1 MRPFQIF
8 RAGRHTSSNGTSLS
22 FTEEDLR
29 AAVSAY
35 DPALHE
41 APIVVGHPKD
51 NGPAYGWVKALSFDE
66 EGALVAEPA
75 QVDESFAEM
84 VQAGRFKKRSA
95 SFYTPDSPSNPKP
108 GVFYLR
114 HVGFLGAQAPAVKGL
129 KDVGFADAEEG
140 IVEFSDSGVVAGL
153 FRRLR
158 DFFLAEHGAEKADQ
172 VVPSF
177 MVEDLEA
184 EARREIDM
192 KAAPSLPSFS
202 EESSMTPEQI
212 AEKDAA
218 LAAANARI
226 AELEGAAAK
235 VAEFSER
242 EASLAAREAAIARKA
257 IEVEVDDLVKAGKVL
272 PGEKTALVAFM
283 AALPEGEATI
293 EFGEAAD
300 KTPAKHS
307 PRDFMRAMLTARPKL
322 VEYGERSGESRTGVE
337 ADSLSDQ
344 DVAEKARVKVKAA
357 KAEGKTL
364 SFTEAVGQVR
374 AELLAQ

>member
-8 RAGRHTSSNGTSLS
+8 RPGRHTSSNGASLS
-22 FTEEDLR
+22 FSEDDLR
-29 AAVSAY
+29 AAVAAY
-35 DPALHE
+35 DPAIHE

-75 QVDESFAEM
+75 QVEESFAEM
-84 VQAGRFKKRSA
+84 VKAGRFKKRSA

-108 GVFYLR
+108 GAFYLR

-129 KDVGFADAEEG
+129 KDVAFADTEEG

-184 EARREIDM
+184 EARREIE
-192 KAAPSLPSFS
+192 ARSAPSLPSFS
-202 EESSMTPEQI
+202 EESDMTQEQADAI
-212 AEKDAA
+212 RAELDAA
-218 LAAANARI
+218 KAKI
-226 AELEGAAAK
+226 TELEGAAAQ
-235 VAEFSER
+235 VANFAER
-242 EASLAAREAAIARKA
+242 EAAIAAREAAIVRKA

-272 PGEKTALVAFM
+272 PAEKGALVAFM
-283 AALPEGEATI
+283 ANLPEGEATI
-293 EFGEAAD
+293 DFGEGD
-300 KTPAKHS
+300 KAEKVHA
-307 PRDFMRAMLTARPKL
+307 RDFMRRFLGARPKV
-322 VEYGERSGESRTGVE
+322 VEYGERAGESRSGVDE
-337 ADSLSDQ
+337 SALSDQ
-344 DVAEKARVKVKAA
+344 DVAEKARTKVKEA
-357 KAEGKTL
+357 KAAGKVL

-374 AELLAQ
+374 AELLSQ

>member
-22 FTEEDLR
+22 FSEDDLR

-242 EASLAAREAAIARKA
+242 EAALAEREAAIARKA

-272 PGEKTALVAFM
+272 PAEKGALVAFM

-293 EFGEAAD
+293 DFGEGDAAT
-300 KTPAKHS
+300 KVHA
-307 PRDFMRAMLTARPKL
+307 RDFMRRFLTSRPKL
-322 VEYGERSGESRTGVE
+322 VEYGERAGESRTGDPD
-337 ADSLSDQ
+337 ALSDN
-344 DVAEKARVKVKAA
+344 DVAEKARLKVKAA

>member
-8 RAGRHTSSNGTSLS
+8 RPGRHTSSNGTSLS
-22 FTEEDLR
+22 FSEDDLR
-29 AAVSAY
+29 AAVAAY
-35 DPALHE
+35 DPAVHE

-75 QVDESFAEM
+75 QVEESFAEM
-84 VQAGRFKKRSA
+84 VKAGRFKKRSA

-108 GVFYLR
+108 GAFYLR

-129 KDVGFADAEEG
+129 KDVAFADTEEG

-184 EARREIDM
+184 EARREVE
-192 KAAPSLPSFS
+192 ARSAPSLPSFS
-202 EESSMTPEQI
+202 EDSDMTQEQADAI
-212 AEKDAA
+212 RAELDAA
-218 LAAANARI
+218 KAKI
-226 AELEGAAAK
+226 TELEGAAAK

-242 EASLAAREAAIARKA
+242 EAALAAREAAITRKA
-257 IEVEVDDLVKAGKVL
+257 IEGEVDDLVKAGKVL
-272 PGEKTALVAFM
+272 PAEKASLVAFM
-283 AALPEGEATI
+283 ASLPEGEATI
-293 EFGEAAD
+293 DFGEGD
-300 KTPAKHS
+300 KAEKVHA
-307 PRDFMRAMLTARPKL
+307 RDFMRRFLGARPKV
-322 VEYGERSGESRTGVE
+322 VEYGERTGESRSGVDE
-337 ADSLSDQ
+337 STLSDQ
-344 DVAEKARVKVKAA
+344 DVADKARSKVKEA
-357 KAEGKTL
+357 KAAGKVLT
-364 SFTEAVGQVR
+364 FTEAVGQVR

>member
-1 MRPFQIF
+1 
-8 RAGRHTSSNGTSLS
+8 
-22 FTEEDLR
+22 
-29 AAVSAY
+29 
-35 DPALHE
+35 
-41 APIVVGHPKD
+41 
-51 NGPAYGWVKALSFDE
+51 
-66 EGALVAEPA
+66 
-75 QVDESFAEM
+75 
-84 VQAGRFKKRSA
+84 
-95 SFYTPDSPSNPKP
+95 
-108 GVFYLR
+108 
-114 HVGFLGAQAPAVKGL
+114 
-129 KDVGFADAEEG
+129 
-140 IVEFSDSGVVAGL
+140 
-153 FRRLR
+153 
-158 DFFLAEHGAEKADQ
+158 
-172 VVPSF
+172 
-177 MVEDLEA
+177 
-184 EARREIDM
+184 
-192 KAAPSLPSFS
+192 
-202 EESSMTPEQI
+202 MTPEQI

-242 EASLAAREAAIARKA
+242 EAALAEREAAIARKA

-307 PRDFMRAMLTARPKL
+307 PRDFIRTMLTARPKL
-322 VEYGERSGESRTGVE
+322 VEYGERSGESRTGDPE
-337 ADSLSDQ
+337 ALSDN
-344 DVAEKARVKVKAA
+344 DVAEKARLKVKAA

>member
-1 MRPFQIF
+1 
-8 RAGRHTSSNGTSLS
+8 
-22 FTEEDLR
+22 
-29 AAVSAY
+29 
-35 DPALHE
+35 
-41 APIVVGHPKD
+41 
-51 NGPAYGWVKALSFDE
+51 
-66 EGALVAEPA
+66 
-75 QVDESFAEM
+75 
-84 VQAGRFKKRSA
+84 
-95 SFYTPDSPSNPKP
+95 
-108 GVFYLR
+108 
-114 HVGFLGAQAPAVKGL
+114 VKGL

-242 EASLAAREAAIARKA
+242 EAALAEREAAIARKA

-272 PGEKTALVAFM
+272 PAEKAALVSFM
-283 AALPEGEATI
+283 ASLPEGEATI
-293 EFGEAAD
+293 DFGEGDAAT
-300 KTPAKHS
+300 KVHA
-307 PRDFMRAMLTARPKL
+307 RDFMRRFLTARPKV
-322 VEYGERSGESRTGVE
+322 VEYGERSGEGRTGDPD
-337 ADSLSDQ
+337 ALSDN
-344 DVAEKARVKVKAA
+344 DVAEKARAKVKAA
-357 KAEGKTL
+357 KDAGKTI